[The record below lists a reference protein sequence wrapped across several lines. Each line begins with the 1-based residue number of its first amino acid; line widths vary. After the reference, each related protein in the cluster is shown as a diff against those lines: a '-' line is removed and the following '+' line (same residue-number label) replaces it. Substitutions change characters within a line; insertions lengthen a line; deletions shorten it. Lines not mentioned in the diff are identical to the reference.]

1 MMLSCL
7 KGVGAHSAN
16 EQVQNRLFSQVVEC
30 VL

>member
-7 KGVGAHSAN
+7 KGVRAQFAKD
-16 EQVQNRLFSQVVEC
+16 QVQNRLFSQVVEC